1 MHVHCFKLQLEV
13 WPEGPQNI
21 ILTVFFNFWAP
32 RGFSIPYFIMISPKP
47 SSNTFLKSQS
57 EKKSTYLR
65 EEGLGMAV

>member
-32 RGFSIPYFIMISPKP
+32 GGSV
-47 SSNTFLKSQS
+47 FLIKLF
-57 EKKSTYLR
+57 YYDLF
-65 EEGLGMAV
+65 